1 MWIRFKMKS
10 AWKLTQGLDWEQPL
24 FCSKI
29 CELVRYYAGKPR
41 AARLS
46 GHHHNSL
53 LAAPPRASSTHKY
66 ITIAHGFSSKG
77 NCSQSR
83 GLRSFWSRAL
93 TLYLWIGLCP
103 WVLFLFFNVTVNRA
117 RFYIDEQLICM
128 QLNTFVFP
136 LIGIHHLYLRELTQ
150 TWTHLHH
157 HNPLLLQGLW
167 EEKLLKHRS
176 PRPP

>member
-29 CELVRYYAGKPR
+29 CELVRYYEGKPR

-66 ITIAHGFSSKG
+66 ITIAHRFSSKG

-83 GLRSFWSRAL
+83 GLRSFRSRAL

-117 RFYIDEQLICM
+117 RFYIDEQLSCM
-128 QLNTFVFP
+128 QLNAFVFP
-136 LIGIHHLYLRELTQ
+136 LIVFIISTCG
-150 TWTHLHH
+150 
-157 HNPLLLQGLW
+157 N
-167 EEKLLKHRS
+167 
-176 PRPP
+176 